1 MLAWAWHAYGR
12 SLGQETAAWDARS
25 QLPAGA
31 AAGPVGPRAD
41 AELPVRGHR
50 LTGWSWL
57 TQHPLYRVIL
67 LEARLLDTNKSVHRE
82 GQGLE
87 IQASRQY
94 FRKGK

>member
-1 MLAWAWHAYGR
+1 MLAWAWPAYGR
-12 SLGQETAAWDARS
+12 SLGQETAPWDARS
-25 QLPAGA
+25 QLPARA
-31 AAGPVGPRAD
+31 AAGRVGPRA
-41 AELPVRGHR
+41 APELPVRGHW

-87 IQASRQY
+87 IQASCKY
-94 FRKGK
+94 FKKGK